1 MHIFLA
7 FRNYLYVMALVA
19 VAFSFGSCG
28 NTRQLTYLQGQF
40 DTAKLSQLNP
50 IEPIIRKGDLLSIIV
65 FSDNPEATKI
75 YNQSLIMVPGS
86 STGSSSSTALPGAAP
101 TTGSASPTA
110 PGYQVDENGDI
121 VFQ

>member
-7 FRNYLYVMALVA
+7 FRNYLYVMALMA

-75 YNQSLIMVPGS
+75 FNQSLITVAGS
-86 STGSSSSTALPGAAP
+86 SAFSAGGTGVTQAVGGSSP
-101 TTGSASPTA
+101 SAG
-110 PGYQVDENGDI
+110 GYQVDENGDI
-121 VFQ
+121 VFQGL